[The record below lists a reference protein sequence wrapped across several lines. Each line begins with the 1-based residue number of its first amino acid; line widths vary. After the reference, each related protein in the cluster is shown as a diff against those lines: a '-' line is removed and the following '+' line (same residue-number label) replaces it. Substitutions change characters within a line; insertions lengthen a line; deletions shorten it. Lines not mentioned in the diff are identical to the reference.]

1 MDRKLSHVKL
11 TYPNLDDSR
20 FERGSR
26 DDGIQSTVN
35 NVIKSKIDDIN

>member
-1 MDRKLSHVKL
+1 MDRKLGYAKF

-35 NVIKSKIDDIN
+35 NVIKSKIDGIN